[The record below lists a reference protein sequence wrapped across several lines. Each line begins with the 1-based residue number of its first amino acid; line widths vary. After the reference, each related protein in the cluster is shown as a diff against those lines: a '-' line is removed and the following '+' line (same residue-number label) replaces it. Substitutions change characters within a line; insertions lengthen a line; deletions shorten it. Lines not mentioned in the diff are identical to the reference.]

1 MIRLLSFNIHKGFA
15 AGGRR
20 FTLPPLRRALQRVDA
35 DVVLL
40 QEVQGEHRRKAA
52 GNPDWPSDGQTAHL
66 AADLWPH
73 HAYGA
78 NRAHAHGHHGNAL
91 LSRGPLLRWTNHDV
105 SNHPLERRGLL
116 HGVVDVDD
124 QGTSRELHVI
134 CCHLDLT
141 DHGRARQVAR
151 LAALIANEVPPSA
164 PLVVAGD
171 FNDWGGSAGEA
182 LADLGLHDAYR
193 TLHGRLARS
202 FPAWLPAL
210 PLDRIYLRGLMP
222 RRMLVLSSPQWRG
235 LSDHLPLWCA
245 AEFSG

>member
-15 AGGRR
+15 ANGRR
-20 FTLPPLRRALQRVDA
+20 FTLPRVRQALEKTAV

-40 QEVQGEHRRKAA
+40 QEVQGEHHGKA
-52 GNPDWPSDGQTAHL
+52 PHHPEWPTEGQTAHL

-78 NRAHAHGHHGNAL
+78 NKNHAHGHHGNAV
-91 LSRGPLLRWTNHDV
+91 LSREPLLHWANHDV

-116 HGVVDVDD
+116 HGVIAVE
-124 QGTSRELHVI
+124 GRELHVI

-141 DHGRARQVAR
+141 DHGRGRQLAR
-151 LAALIANEVPPSA
+151 LAALITRDVPPEA

-171 FNDWGGSAGEA
+171 FNDWIGHAGDN
-182 LADLGLHDAYR
+182 LAELGLHDAYR
-193 TLHGRLARS
+193 TVHGRLARS
-202 FPAWLPAL
+202 FPAWMPSL
-210 PLDRIYLRGLMP
+210 PLDRMYLRGLNP
-222 RRMLVLSSPQWRG
+222 RRAVVLSSPPWRG

-245 AEFSG
+245 AEFM

>member
-15 AGGRR
+15 AGGKK
-20 FTLPPLRRALQRVDA
+20 FTLPQVRHALQSVDV

-40 QEVQGEHRRKAA
+40 QEVQGEHRQKAA
-52 GNPDWPSDGQTAHL
+52 DHRDWPSEGQAAHL

-105 SNHPLERRGLL
+105 SNHALERRGLL
-116 HGVVDVDD
+116 HGVIDVE
-124 QGTSRELHVI
+124 GRELHVI

-141 DHGRARQVAR
+141 DHGRGRQLAR
-151 LAALIANEVPPSA
+151 LATLIASDIPPDA

-171 FNDWGGSAGEA
+171 FNDWVGHAGEA
-182 LADLGLHDAYR
+182 LGDLGLRDAYR
-193 TLHGRLARS
+193 TVHGRLARS
-202 FPAWLPAL
+202 FPAWLPTL
-210 PLDRIYLRGLMP
+210 PLDRIYLRGLVP
-222 RRMLVLSSPQWRG
+222 RRTMVLHSPPWRG

-245 AEFSG
+245 AEFSR

>member
-20 FTLPPLRRALQRVDA
+20 FTLPRLRQALQTVEA

-52 GNPDWPSDGQTAHL
+52 GHHDWPSEGQTAHL

-78 NRAHAHGHHGNAL
+78 NRAHAQGHHGNAL
-91 LSRGPLLRWTNHDV
+91 LSRGPLLNWTNHDV

-116 HGVVDVDD
+116 HGVIALD
-124 QGTSRELHVI
+124 GRELHVI

-141 DHGRARQVAR
+141 DHGRARQLTR
-151 LAALIANEVPPSA
+151 LAMLITSEVPAAA
-164 PLVVAGD
+164 PLIVAGD
-171 FNDWGGSAGEA
+171 FNDWGGTAGEA
-182 LADLGLHDAYR
+182 LGDLGLHDAHR

-210 PLDRIYLRGLMP
+210 PLDRIYLRGLTP
-222 RRMLVLSSPQWRG
+222 RRMLVLRSQQWRG

-245 AEFSG
+245 AEFSA